1 MKLISHIITSSHHH
15 IITLVIV
22 LCSLFTGLSAQEK
35 DHVVLFYNVENLF
48 DTLKSPGVIDDEFT
62 PTGAKQ
68 WDGVKYR
75 KKLDRLEEVFYGV
88 ASAAKAFP
96 AIIGLAEIENRNVLE
111 DIVSLKKLQKAKY
124 QIAHYDSP
132 EARGVDVALLY
143 RPDLF
148 AYEGSAPVRTVV
160 PSLPDFKTRD
170 ILMVWGTIGGERFC
184 FFVCHWPSRRSG
196 QQSSEFLRVA
206 AAQCVRQAA
215 DSMMRVH
222 PGIKI
227 AVMGDM
233 NDDPVDKS
241 LLSVLGAKGSAAE
254 TPADTGFFNPFYEM
268 FKKGFGSLAYNDGW
282 NLFDNIVV
290 NGALLN
296 GAKGTLALKKA
307 GNGKY
312 YGNIFSRPFLL
323 QKSGQY
329 KNYPLRTYVG
339 NNFQNGYSDHL
350 PTYIYIGVKN

>member
-1 MKLISHIITSSHHH
+1 MNKLITLIVLVTL
-15 IITLVIV
+15 ITLAYYPAE
-22 LCSLFTGLSAQEK
+22 AQTR
-35 DHVVLFYNVENLF
+35 DYVVMFYNVENLF
-48 DTLKSPGVIDDEFT
+48 DTLKSPGVLDEEFT
-62 PTGAKQ
+62 PEGPKQ
-68 WDGVKYR
+68 WDGKKYW
-75 KKLDRLEEVFYGV
+75 KKLDRLEEVFYGI
-88 ASAAKAFP
+88 ASAAKTYP

-111 DIVSLKKLQKAKY
+111 DIVSLKKLHKANY

-143 RPDLF
+143 RPDQF
-148 AYEGSAPVRTVV
+148 TYEGSAPVRTVV
-160 PSLPDFKTRD
+160 PSFPDFKTRD
-170 ILMVWGTIGGERFC
+170 ILMVWGAIKGERFC

-196 QQSSEFLRVA
+196 QQSSEFLRIA
-206 AAQCVRQAA
+206 AARCVRQAA

-227 AVMGDM
+227 VVMGDM

-241 LLSVLGAKGSAAE
+241 IYEVLGAKGTEKE
-254 TPADTGFFNPFYEM
+254 TPGDTGFFNPFYAM
-268 FKKGFGSLAYNDGW
+268 FKKGFGSLAYHDAW

-296 GAKGTLALKKA
+296 GGNGRLALKKA
-307 GNGKY
+307 PGGKY
-312 YGNIFSRPFLL
+312 YGNIFNRPFLL
-323 QKSGQY
+323 QQSGQH

-339 NNFQNGYSDHL
+339 NDFQDGYSDHL

>member
-1 MKLISHIITSSHHH
+1 MNTISHIKKLV
-15 IITLVIV
+15 TLVTLV
-22 LCSLFTGLSAQEK
+22 LLVTLKGVAQ
-35 DHVVLFYNVENLF
+35 DRNYVVLFYNVENLF
-48 DTLKSPGVIDDEFT
+48 DTLKSPGVLDDEFT
-62 PTGAKQ
+62 PEGPKQ
-68 WDGVKYR
+68 WDGRKYR
-75 KKLDRLEEVFYGV
+75 KKMDRLEEVFYGV
-88 ASAAKAFP
+88 ASAVKTYP

-111 DIVSLKKLQKAKY
+111 DIVSLKKLQKANY

-170 ILMVWGTIGGERFC
+170 ILMVWGAIEGERVC
-184 FFVCHWPSRRSG
+184 FFVCHWPSRRNG

-215 DSMMRVH
+215 DSMMQAY

-227 AVMGDM
+227 AVMGDL
-233 NDDPVDKS
+233 NDDPTDKS
-241 LLSVLGAKGSAAE
+241 IYDVLGAKGTEKE
-254 TPADTGFFNPFYEM
+254 TPGDTGFFNPFYAM
-268 FKKGFGSLAYNDGW
+268 YKKGFGSLAYNDGW
-282 NLFDNIVV
+282 NLFDNIIV

-296 GAKGTLALKKA
+296 GKKGKLALKKA
-307 GNGKY
+307 AGEKY
-312 YGNIFSRPFLL
+312 YGHIFSRPFLL
-323 QKSGQY
+323 QQSGQY

-339 NNFQNGYSDHL
+339 NNFQDGYSDHL
-350 PTYIYIGVKN
+350 PTYIYIGTKN